1 MSSEKSEGMHTCPVC
16 KAGFSTM
23 PALMEHVSKAHPQM
37 AQTMGSHMEGRE
49 VTRAKASTYF
59 GWAALGGFVGAILMG
74 IVMMIAAAAMG
85 VTPLIM
91 MLAMG
96 IGVFG
101 LSPTGGIA
109 TAMGGLILHLVD
121 GVVIGL
127 ILAAI
132 SFGVKRFLFI
142 DSVKRGAYIGLLAGF
157 LVWLVFGL
165 PVLLAVMPHA
175 MVVAIAA
182 PIAAAKGVPISA
194 VAPTVQSKLIPMMGP
209 IAGAFL
215 VAHLVYGLLWG
226 VFIGYAVSRRV

>member
-1 MSSEKSEGMHTCPVC
+1 MSAEKSEGMHTCPVC
-16 KAGFSTM
+16 KAGFSSM
-23 PALMEHVSKAHPQM
+23 PALMEHASKAHPQM
-37 AQTMGSHMEGRE
+37 ARTMGSRMEGGE
-49 VTRAKASTYF
+49 VMRVRAPTYF

-96 IGVFG
+96 IGVLG
-101 LSPTGGIA
+101 LSPTGGMV
-109 TAMGGLILHLVD
+109 TAMGGLILHLFD

-127 ILAAI
+127 VLAAI
-132 SFGVKRFLFI
+132 SFSVKRFLLI
-142 DSVKRGAYIGLLAGF
+142 DSLRRGVYIGLLAGF

-165 PVLLAVMPHA
+165 PILLAVMPHA
-175 MVVAIAA
+175 MVEAIAA
-182 PIAAAKGVPISA
+182 PIAAAKGMPISA
-194 VAPTVQSKLIPMMGP
+194 VAPKVQAKLMPMMGP

-226 VFIGYAVSRRV
+226 VFIGYGVSRRM